1 VAKDEKPKVTPMH
14 EVVVGTYSN
23 QGEAEM
29 WAEVLRDAGITCRV
43 ARVSVEVAAVGFD
56 AWVPCE
62 LRVRAEDAARAAEVV
77 PPPQQ
82 ED

>member
-1 VAKDEKPKVTPMH
+1 MDEAI
-14 EVVVGTYSN
+14 VGTYSN

-29 WAEVLRDAGITCRV
+29 WAEVLRGAGIVCRV

-62 LRVRAEDAARAAEVV
+62 LRVRAEDASRAAELV
-77 PPPQQ
+77 PPPV
-82 ED
+82 D

>member
-1 VAKDEKPKVTPMH
+1 MEEAI
-14 EVVVGTYSN
+14 VGTYSN

-29 WAEVLRDAGITCRV
+29 WAEVLRDAGIVCRV

-62 LRVRAEDAARAAEVV
+62 VRVRAEDAPRAAELL
-77 PPPQQ
+77 PPPADQ
-82 ED
+82 